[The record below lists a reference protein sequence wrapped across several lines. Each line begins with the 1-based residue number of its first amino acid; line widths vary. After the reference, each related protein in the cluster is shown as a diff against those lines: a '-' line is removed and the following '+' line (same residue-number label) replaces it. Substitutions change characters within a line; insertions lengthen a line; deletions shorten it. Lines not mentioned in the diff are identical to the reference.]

1 MRVSKIM
8 NNGRRKWFYTLWS
21 WQCAGCCAFFWY
33 AWVLKYEMIILCPH
47 SLMFPLCFNV
57 SVFRPCACVIL
68 WPSSSILL
76 SLYWLIPVAI
86 GCLLCVWVIYCGDNI
101 FYIKKEYC
109 GLLGGLTFYRTRHI
123 CKSDKVKKKKKKN
136 TSLFLHRACTK
147 QIPFCGLC
155 TLFLQL
161 HNFLVHASGRPSLLG
176 WTSGG
181 GLS

>member
-123 CKSDKVKKKKKKN
+123 CKSDKVKKKKKTLPFSCTGHVQN
-136 TSLFLHRACTK
+136 RSLFVGYV
-147 QIPFCGLC
+147 PFSFSFI
-155 TLFLQL
+155 TFWYM
-161 HNFLVHASGRPSLLG
+161 LLG
-176 WTSGG
+176 
-181 GLS
+181 GLLYLAEPLEVVYLR